1 MIDLLEIP
9 GFVLDDERDELL
21 AELRAVPGAAATV
34 LNEDMAGRV
43 QQNVRKTTR
52 LPVSPETRDRV
63 KEWLMEAK
71 EVLEA
76 RFGVAL
82 GECEDPQFLRYEE
95 GDFFVPHQDG
105 NTPLVHDASRFR
117 RVSTV
122 IFLNERCDEPREGAY
137 GGGPLVLHGDY
148 RTDPGRRV
156 EAPADPG
163 TLVAFRSETT
173 HEVTPVTHGVRYTI
187 ACFFRAAD
195 AP

>member
-9 GFVLDDERDELL
+9 GFVPDGEREELL
-21 AELRAVPGAAATV
+21 AELRAIPGTAATV
-34 LNEDMAGRV
+34 LSPDMAGRV
-43 QQNVRKTTR
+43 QPSVRKTTR
-52 LPVSPETRDRV
+52 LAVSPETRDRM
-63 KEWLMEAK
+63 KERLMNATD
-71 EVLEA
+71 VLAA

-82 GECEDPQFLRYEE
+82 GDCEDPQFLRYEE

-105 NTPLVHDASRFR
+105 NTSLVYDASRFR

-122 IFLNERCDEPREGAY
+122 IFLNERSDEPREGTY

-148 RTDPGRRV
+148 RTDPDRRV

-187 ACFFRAAD
+187 ACFFRTAD

>member
-34 LNEDMAGRV
+34 LSEDMAGQV

-63 KEWLMEAK
+63 KEWLMDARD
-71 EVLEA
+71 VLAA

-82 GECEDPQFLRYEE
+82 GDCEDPQFLRYEE

-122 IFLNERCDEPREGAY
+122 IFLNPRSDEPCEGAY